1 MLADAVILPHLGTL
15 VIDQQSSE
23 QQGEVSPGGIVST
36 PFGRTIQPIEVSSLD
51 EKILGSD

>member
-36 PFGRTIQPIEVSSLD
+36 PFGRTIQPIEVSSL
-51 EKILGSD
+51 EEQV